1 MTPVTTPGAPDSI
14 RKSATSSAISSGTS
28 TRSASHAG
36 VSLDIARE
44 LSGVVRRCQLH
55 SPPVVVAVVAADR
68 VLTACRGRAIS
79 CPCLAMPPLVI
90 AHRGA
95 SGTCPENTLAA
106 FRHAVALGATMI
118 ELDVQLT
125 RDGVVVVLHDDTLD
139 RTTTGRGPLHLA
151 TLAEV
156 ERLDAG
162 TWFDP
167 RFAGE
172 RVPTLAAVL
181 CEVPVRVNVELK
193 SGDDDGLE
201 ARALEVVH
209 AAGAGARVVWSS
221 FDWNRLERLRRLD
234 ASAELAVLCHGT
246 RRARALE
253 CVRRVG
259 ARALHVRNGATTG
272 RWIVAGHAADLEVRV
287 WTVNSLAHFARLT
300 TAGADAVFT
309 DFPERFL
316 QPDRA
321 PGRPIVSR
329 ASGRKGQS

>member
-1 MTPVTTPGAPDSI
+1 
-14 RKSATSSAISSGTS
+14 
-28 TRSASHAG
+28 
-36 VSLDIARE
+36 
-44 LSGVVRRCQLH
+44 VVE
-55 SPPVVVAVVAADR
+55 SVVASRR
-68 VLTACRGRAIS
+68 VLTARRRIAIA
-79 CPCLAMPPLVI
+79 CDCLSMPPLVI

-106 FRHAVALGATMI
+106 FRQAVALGATMI

-125 RDGVVVVLHDDTLD
+125 RDGCVVVLHDDTLD
-139 RTTTGRGPLHLA
+139 RTTNGRGPLRRA

-162 TWFDP
+162 AWFDP

-172 RVPTLAAVL
+172 PVPTPAAVL
-181 CEVPVRVNVELK
+181 CAVPVRVNVELK

-209 AAGAGARVVWSS
+209 AAGASERVVWSS
-221 FDWNRLERLRRLD
+221 FDWARLERLRRLD
-234 ASAELAVLCHGT
+234 ASAEVAVLCHGT

-253 CVRRVG
+253 CVRRVR
-259 ARALHVRNGATTG
+259 ARALHVRNGALTW
-272 RWIVAGHAADLEVRV
+272 RWIDAGHAADLEVRV
-287 WTVNSLAHFARLT
+287 WTVNSQAHFARLEA
-300 TAGADAVFT
+300 AGADAVFT

-329 ASGRKGQS
+329 EPGRKGQS